1 MLVSSR
7 FNLLVVALVAFV
19 SFVTARTVITSQ
31 TCATRYCGSPPKKPY
46 RITKTI
52 RKSIPY
58 TKVRW
63 KTVIKPRI
71 TRTVTSTKTV
81 TSQRYFTVWKTFST
95 STLANTIWIGTT
107 THTRTVHA
115 TLTITTATVTL
126 PTFTS
131 TITTPSIT
139 VPAPS
144 GFLSIEDDPMNF
156 GVGPDD
162 DNDPNWPWWAGG
174 EKRRREA
181 QPDPAAAENKYVT
194 AVTCT
199 KILITKTGT
208 SDLWKT
214 TTKAASTTTKTV
226 LKTKTALP
234 PVITTTKTTT
244 EVQLITTSKYKVAF
258 FSSIFTR
265 TLTSYTDT
273 TVYLSTVSTS
283 LPAPTYY
290 AACGNENRAPNPDW
304 WDVYHIDGGNAVAGE
319 TTKVIFS
326 NGTSYKCCEAC
337 HTYNE
342 GGATCAGSAWSS
354 LTEFGEQPCQEPPV
368 GSRPCPEFTT
378 RCELVIV
385 APDAPVQCPRRQ
397 FKFVYAAL
405 RPPRIISNGPT
416 CARFSFYGFSEEPWP

>member
-31 TCATRYCGSPPKKPY
+31 TCATRYCGSPPKKIY

-52 RKSIPY
+52 RKTIPY

-81 TSQRYFTVWKTFST
+81 TSQRYFTIWKTFST
-95 STLANTIWIGTT
+95 SSLANTIWIGTT
-107 THTRTVHA
+107 THTRTVHD

-139 VPAPS
+139 IPAPS

-156 GVGPDD
+156 GIGPDA
-162 DNDPNWPWWAGG
+162 DNDPNSPWWAGD
-174 EKRRREA
+174 KRRREA
-181 QPDPAAAENKYVT
+181 QPDPAAAQKKY
-194 AVTCT
+194 
-199 KILITKTGT
+199 
-208 SDLWKT
+208 KT

-226 LKTKTALP
+226 LKTKTTLP
-234 PVITTTKTTT
+234 PVKTTTKTTT
-244 EVQLITTSKYKVAF
+244 KVQLITTSKYKVAF

-283 LPAPTYY
+283 RPAPTYY
-290 AACGNENRAPNPDW
+290 AACGEKDIAPGPHLG
-304 WDVYHIDGGNAVAGE
+304 DVYHIDEANAVAGE

-337 HTYNE
+337 HAYNE
-342 GGATCAGSAWSS
+342 GGATCAGSVWSP
-354 LTEFGEQPCQEPPV
+354 LTEFGEQPCREPPV

-385 APDAPVQCPRRQ
+385 GPDAPVQCPRRL

-405 RPPRIISNGPT
+405 APPRMISNGPT
-416 CARFSFYGFSEEPWP
+416 CARFSFRGFLDL